1 MENKKGQMGLD
12 NLQGIVW
19 LLVVI
24 GIMIA
29 IGLVVLTELYDS
41 DATTSYTDP
50 TNLSTAYTNEAG
62 TALNETI
69 DAIAEIPGWLTI
81 IVIVVIAAIILGL
94 VQFFRGRN

>member
-1 MENKKGQMGLD
+1 MGIG
-12 NLQGIVW
+12 NLQNIVW

-29 IGLVVLTELYDS
+29 IGLVVLVELRDTDS
-41 DATTSYTDP
+41 VSGAAET
-50 TNLSTAYTNEAG
+50 G
-62 TALNETI
+62 LNETI
-69 DAIAEIPGWLTI
+69 DAIGEVPGWLTI

>member
-1 MENKKGQMGLD
+1 MNTKKGQMGIG
-12 NLQGIVW
+12 NLQSIVW

-24 GIMIA
+24 GIMLA
-29 IGLVVLTELYDS
+29 IGLVVLSELKDTS
-41 DATTSYTDP
+41 SISGDA
-50 TNLSTAYTNEAG
+50 E

-94 VQFFRGRN
+94 VQFFKGRQ

>member
-1 MENKKGQMGLD
+1 MKSKKGQMGLD

-29 IGLVVLTELYDS
+29 IGLVVLVELKDTDS
-41 DATTSYTDP
+41 VSGTS
-50 TNLSTAYTNEAG
+50 E